1 MTKSEMFVIAR
12 ISENG
17 TEYMGINANGEF
29 AAEKNPVDLKKCFS
43 KKDAD
48 KIKAAMKEAGLPE
61 GVKVRMKAVT
71 QCVRDYCGW
80 LVSQVESEMT
90 VASDKTARK
99 VRRSFEDEEE
109 VEAPAEEKAE

>member
-1 MTKSEMFVIAR
+1 MTKSERFVIAR
-12 ISENG
+12 ISESG
-17 TEYMGINANGEF
+17 IEYMGINANGVF
-29 AAEKNPVDLKKCFS
+29 AAEKNPVDLKKCFT

-61 GVKVRMKAVT
+61 GVKLRVKAVT

-90 VASDKTARK
+90 TVSDKTARK
-99 VRRSFEDEEE
+99 IRRSFEGEEE
-109 VEAPAEEKAE
+109 EAPAEEKAE